1 MTYFLVILIDNITCG
16 DAVNGLCVGDQKA
29 VTPDWPSGIDVL
41 GDPEAVGAPHHDAAQ
56 RPLLL
61 IFSVPV
67 KEG

>member
-1 MTYFLVILIDNITCG
+1 MHTCG

-29 VTPDWPSGIDVL
+29 VAPDCPAAAIDGVL